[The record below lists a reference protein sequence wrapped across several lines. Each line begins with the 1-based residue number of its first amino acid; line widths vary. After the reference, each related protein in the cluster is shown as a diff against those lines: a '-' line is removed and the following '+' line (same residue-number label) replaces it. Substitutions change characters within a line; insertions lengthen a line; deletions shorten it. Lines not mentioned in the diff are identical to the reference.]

1 MKEFSQSKG
10 CYEKWKGDED
20 ARARFIATAAE
31 IITAHTQCSFASLVS
46 HNDFALANGAFT
58 LRERVKSPYA
68 LVGRTCIALAR
79 NWRLRQTGASLDMEF
94 IFDDGAPD
102 KGGLLALCDD
112 LTPAVP
118 SPSFKPGELARET

>member
-1 MKEFSQSKG
+1 MPVIVAANPKGGSGKSTTCIVSGTTLASQGASVRII
-10 CYEKWKGDED
+10 D
-20 ARARFIATAAE
+20 ADP
-31 IITAHTQCSFASLVS
+31 QS
-46 HNDFALANGAFT
+46 
-58 LRERVKSPYA
+58 A